1 MVREDDQTLK
11 RLRQICAA
19 LPKTSEVIAWG
30 HPNFK
35 VANKTFASFEK
46 YRGEWAIAFKAER
59 EHQQF
64 LVNTDARF
72 YVSPYVGKHGWVSMK
87 IGAGIDWARVKML
100 VAEAYRLTATAR
112 AAGYRSSSVT
122 RRPARRPSPVSSRRA
137 RKRGSFSSR

>member
-87 IGAGIDWARVKML
+87 IGAGIDWARVKIL
-100 VAEAYRLTATAR
+100 IAEAYRLTAGAR
-112 AAGYRSSSVT
+112 AEGDRSSSVT
-122 RRPARRPSPVSSRRA
+122 RRAARSPSPVSSRA
-137 RKRGSFSSR
+137 GRKRGSFPSR

>member
-1 MVREDDQTLK
+1 MVRKHDQALK

-19 LPKTSEVIAWG
+19 LPKSSEVIAWG

-35 VANKTFASFEK
+35 VANKTFASFEN

-72 YVSPYVGKHGWVSMK
+72 YVSPYAGKHGWVSMK

-100 VAEAYRLTATAR
+100 IAEAYRLTATA
-112 AAGYRSSSVT
+112 AGGYRSSSAT

>member
-1 MVREDDQTLK
+1 MVREHDKALK
-11 RLRQICAA
+11 RIRQICAA
-19 LPKTSEVIAWG
+19 LPKSSEVIAWE

-72 YVSPYVGKHGWVSMK
+72 YVSPYAGKHGWVSMK

-100 VAEAYRLTATAR
+100 IAEAYRLTATA
-112 AAGYRSSSVT
+112 AGGYRSSSAT

>member
-1 MVREDDQTLK
+1 MVREHDKALK
-11 RLRQICAA
+11 RIRQICAA
-19 LPKTSEVIAWG
+19 LPKSSEVIAWG

-72 YVSPYVGKHGWVSMK
+72 YVSPYAGKHGWVSMK

-100 VAEAYRLTATAR
+100 IAEAYRLTATA
-112 AAGYRSSSVT
+112 AGGYRSSSAT